1 MNVLDI
7 IKKNNQDKNY
17 EEDDEIKNEIPYL
30 FIIILLKIQ
39 IYEIRFIFI
48 F

>member
-7 IKKNNQDKNY
+7 IKKNNKDKNDD
-17 EEDDEIKNEIPYL
+17 EDDEIKNEIPYL